1 MGGYWVNKWP
11 GWRPA
16 PPYDWGDYY
25 LGSQLGYD
33 HSFTP
38 FGTKREFRELETVNK
53 WCSAQAVDSIKRLP
67 MNKLI
72 LPELLIHTRWFPL
85 EPMLAV
91 LMEGKWG
98 RQASW
103 KVYARLLLVRRI
115 DAGRD
120 RLFQDFGDIVP
131 DVIDFVLYGGSRKQR
146 NKILADIRLITMQS
160 MQIAHVHATA
170 RFLGSCLAED
180 PTLCLIRPFHWLRC
194 AYIPTDPVITLGLG
208 EFQKEMRASKL
219 DLFNLMQTKMSRK
232 LIEDLS

>member
-1 MGGYWVNKWP
+1 MAGRWVNKWP
-11 GWRPA
+11 GWKPA
-16 PPYDWGDYY
+16 PPYDWRDYY
-25 LGSQLGYD
+25 IGDKLGYD

-38 FGTKREFRELETVNK
+38 FGTKREFRELTAVNK
-53 WCSAQAVDSIKRLP
+53 WCSPSAVDSIKRLP
-67 MNKLI
+67 YGKLI

-91 LMEGKWG
+91 LMECKWG
-98 RQASW
+98 RPASW

-115 DAGRD
+115 DAGQE
-120 RLFQDFGDIVP
+120 RLFQPFEHIVP
-131 DVIDFVLYGGSRKQR
+131 DLTQFILYGGSRKDR
-146 NKILADIRLITMQS
+146 NQLLRAIRDVTVSELQLR
-160 MQIAHVHATA
+160 HVHAAA

-219 DLFNLMQTKMSRK
+219 DLFDLMKAKMSKK